1 MGMALKQGRAFTPAG
16 IRTCSLLLASFSHL
30 STSDMVMGLK
40 QGRAFT
46 LVGIGTCSLLLAG
59 ISHLLHQ
66 RHGDGLEAGEVLH
79 QWLQGDAWHEL
90 DEEVKELGGEEER
103 GMGHVAT

>member
-1 MGMALKQGRAFTPAG
+1 MHLGRYPLQHAVLGLVHWWMVLRQRRTFTVADIHP
-16 IRTCSLLLASFSHL
+16 RSP
-30 STSDMVMGLK
+30 
-40 QGRAFT
+40 
-46 LVGIGTCSLLLAG
+46 LLAG